1 MRDVNDDINKLLREK
16 RHWENQIVAL
26 GGANYRRNVPMID
39 EDGKEVPGTKGYKCV
54 LSTLGDSL
62 SGISLL
68 LCRYF
73 GRAKELPGVK
83 ELFASKKK
91 DEEEENLA
99 ANYYNK
105 FLNHG
110 PAYYGDLDEADGKLL
125 EYEMQAEEQGMID
138 VSLFPTVMEC

>member
-1 MRDVNDDINKLLREK
+1 M
-16 RHWENQIVAL
+16 
-26 GGANYRRNVPMID
+26 Y
-39 EDGKEVPGTKGYKCV
+39 
-54 LSTLGDSL
+54 
-62 SGISLL
+62 
-68 LCRYF
+68 RYF

-99 ANYYNK
+99 ANYYRK

-125 EYEMQAEEQGMID
+125 EYETLAEERGMFNDFSFLRYREILRD
-138 VSLFPTVMEC
+138 TDA

>member
-1 MRDVNDDINKLLREK
+1 MRFVHRDF
-16 RHWENQIVAL
+16 
-26 GGANYRRNVPMID
+26 
-39 EDGKEVPGTKGYKCV
+39 
-54 LSTLGDSL
+54 LSW
-62 SGISLL
+62 ISLL

-99 ANYYNK
+99 ANYYKK

-125 EYEMQAEEQGMID
+125 EYEIRAEERGMID
-138 VSLFPTVMEC
+138 VSFSPIRHGVLKDTRA

>member
-1 MRDVNDDINKLLREK
+1 ML
-16 RHWENQIVAL
+16 
-26 GGANYRRNVPMID
+26 
-39 EDGKEVPGTKGYKCV
+39 C
-54 LSTLGDSL
+54 
-62 SGISLL
+62 L

-99 ANYYNK
+99 ANYYKK

-125 EYEMQAEEQGMID
+125 EYEMEAEERGTL
-138 VSLFPTVMEC
+138 SLHPLSGG

>member
-1 MRDVNDDINKLLREK
+1 
-16 RHWENQIVAL
+16 
-26 GGANYRRNVPMID
+26 MID

-54 LSTLGDSL
+54 SPPPWILVYMSHLSRAFVCLW
-62 SGISLL
+62 
-68 LCRYF
+68 CRYF

-91 DEEEENLA
+91 DEEEENVA
-99 ANYYNK
+99 ANYYKK

-125 EYEMQAEEQGMID
+125 EYEMQAEERGMID
-138 VSLFPTVMEC
+138 MSLQLLGVLRNIVHRLGRGLYELARIAGA

>member
-1 MRDVNDDINKLLREK
+1 
-16 RHWENQIVAL
+16 
-26 GGANYRRNVPMID
+26 MID

-54 LSTLGDSL
+54 LPHLGFSL
-62 SGISLL
+62 QFSPLSCFCLL
-68 LCRYF
+68 YRYF

-91 DEEEENLA
+91 DEEEENIA
-99 ANYYNK
+99 ANYYKK

-125 EYEMQAEEQGMID
+125 EYEMQAEERGMIHTPLL
-138 VSLFPTVMEC
+138 VVRRR

>member
-1 MRDVNDDINKLLREK
+1 MRTGR
-16 RHWENQIVAL
+16 RYL
-26 GGANYRRNVPMID
+26 GRRDTSAYYP
-39 EDGKEVPGTKGYKCV
+39 
-54 LSTLGDSL
+54 TLDPPSRVSPL
-62 SGISLL
+62 VRS

-91 DEEEENLA
+91 EEEEENLA
-99 ANYYNK
+99 ANYYKK

-125 EYEMQAEEQGMID
+125 EYEMEAEERGMADI
-138 VSLFPTVMEC
+138 F

>member
-1 MRDVNDDINKLLREK
+1 
-16 RHWENQIVAL
+16 
-26 GGANYRRNVPMID
+26 MID

-54 LSTLGDSL
+54 LPHLGSSSRVSPL
-62 SGISLL
+62 VHS

-91 DEEEENLA
+91 EEEEENLA
-99 ANYYNK
+99 ANYYKK

-110 PAYYGDLDEADGKLL
+110 PTYYGDLDEADGKLL
-125 EYEMQAEEQGMID
+125 EYEMEAEERGMTD
-138 VSLFPTVMEC
+138 VF

>member
-1 MRDVNDDINKLLREK
+1 MRFSISSYSHL
-16 RHWENQIVAL
+16 IF
-26 GGANYRRNVPMID
+26 
-39 EDGKEVPGTKGYKCV
+39 
-54 LSTLGDSL
+54 SL
-62 SGISLL
+62 FVF

-91 DEEEENLA
+91 DEEEENQA
-99 ANYYNK
+99 ANYYKK

-125 EYEMQAEEQGMID
+125 EYEMEAEERGRFPD
-138 VSLFPTVMEC
+138 SLWSG